1 MPESPPLA
9 RALRAALLFRQPSLD
24 PAQLPAALFVD
35 TAAHCD
41 EADRVY
47 QAAIAGV
54 LASDAARD
62 VLAAASAF
70 RERVREIRAAAR
82 REIDALLVRSGNVP
96 IDFDPL
102 DVVSPRVGGLNH
114 VEIVRLADFC
124 DRARLQVGGLRTEAN
139 ARIAPLLS
147 EASRGE
153 LASAKRARITAF
165 HGAVHAELARLGALE
180 RFSQTVES
188 LATLADGWY

>member
-1 MPESPPLA
+1 MPAPPSLA
-9 RALRAALLFRQPSLD
+9 RALRAALIFRQPSVD
-24 PAQLPAALFVD
+24 PAQLPATLFD
-35 TAAHCD
+35 ETPAAFD
-41 EADRVY
+41 DADRVY
-47 QAAIAGV
+47 RAAIARV
-54 LASDAARD
+54 LAPDAARD
-62 VLAAASAF
+62 VLETADAF
-70 RERVREIRAAAR
+70 RERVRAIRVAAR
-82 REIDALLVRSGNVP
+82 TEIDALLVRSGNVP

-124 DRARLQVGGLRTEAN
+124 DRARLQVGALRVEAN
-139 ARIAPLLS
+139 ARIAPLVS
-147 EASRGE
+147 EASRSE